1 MKKIFYLALAV
12 LCIGMV
18 ATSCKKHNKED
29 DQKATIEDL
38 GGGYYKVNG
47 YRFVDLGL
55 PSGLLWAEN
64 NVGASSATAEGS
76 YFAWGETTAKT
87 SFTADNYKF
96 GKDESSYTKY
106 SSKDGKQ
113 TLDAEDDAATVA
125 LKAPCRTPLK
135 AEFQELLNT
144 EYTTCTWTTK
154 GSVNGLEVKSKKN
167 GNSIFLP
174 AYKYSGKN
182 GDYWAADL
190 YPNLPFDYDLAT
202 SYSFTEAAGSNAQGS
217 QMRYNGN
224 SVRPVASN
232 LK

>member
-29 DQKATIEDL
+29 DEKAAIEDL
-38 GGGYYKVNG
+38 GGGIYSVNG

-64 NVGASSATAEGS
+64 NVGATSATGEGT
-76 YFAWGETTAKT
+76 YFAWGETATKST
-87 SFTADNYKF
+87 FTADNYKF
-96 GKDESSYTKY
+96 GKDADSYTKY

-113 TLDAEDDAATVA
+113 TLEAADDAATVA
-125 LKAPCRTPLK
+125 LKAPCRTPLNS
-135 AEFQELLNT
+135 EFQELLNSS
-144 EYTTCTWTTK
+144 YTTCTWTTK
-154 GSVNGLEVKSKKN
+154 GSVNGLEVKSKSN

-190 YPNLPFDYDLAT
+190 YSTTPFDYDLAT
-202 SYSFTEAAGSNAQGS
+202 SYSFTEAAGANAKGS

-224 SVRPVASN
+224 TVRPVAS
-232 LK
+232 K